1 MRPILIFSLLLFF
14 TGSLI
19 CQTSIGV
26 KFGYNVSNIVKSKS
40 AAGIEDF
47 GELEAIHFGVVGNI
61 TLSKKLGIQAEL
73 FAIGKGFDARV
84 LGASDQLLQN
94 YIATPVL
101 LKYEIVPK
109 LSILGGFEPSYLFS
123 SYWTDGL
130 EFQNVS
136 ELFEEQ
142 RKLDLGVAAG
152 LAFRFARKW
161 SLDVRYTRGVLFAN
175 SESFRVHNR
184 SFYFSIHRYFG
195 G

>member
-14 TGSLI
+14 TGNLI

-26 KFGYNVSNIVKSKS
+26 KFGFNISNIVISKS
-40 AAGIEDF
+40 ADNVEEFD
-47 GELEAIHFGVVGNI
+47 ELEAVHFGVVGNF
-61 TLSKKLGIQAEL
+61 TLSKKLELQAEI
-73 FAIGKGFDARV
+73 FAISKGNDARGV
-84 LGASDQLLQN
+84 GASFQLLHN

-101 LKYEIVPK
+101 LKYEVVPK

-123 SYWTDGL
+123 SYWANGL

-136 ELFEEQ
+136 ELFEEN
-142 RKLDLGVAAG
+142 RKLDLGLAAG
-152 LAFRFARKW
+152 LAFKFAKRW
-161 SLDVRYTRGVLFAN
+161 SLDIRYTRGVLFAN